1 VNRICAALDVPDPAA
16 ARSLAAKLVGHVG
29 VLKIGLELFVAHGR
43 AAVEAV
49 RDFRLPIF
57 LDLKLHDIPQTVEA
71 AARAA
76 AGLGASFITA
86 HASGGTAMISAARSA
101 LPRETKLL
109 AVTLLTSLGDD
120 DIAAMGFPADAVLR
134 LARLALEAGAE
145 GIVCSPHEVGLLRRE
160 LGARPLLVVPGIRLA
175 GMAKGDQRR
184 TGTPREAIRAGADI
198 LVVGR
203 PLRDAPDPAA
213 AADAIVREMET
224 G

>member
-1 VNRICAALDVPDPAA
+1 MP
-16 ARSLAAKLVGHVG
+16 
-29 VLKIGLELFVAHGR
+29 FV
-43 AAVEAV
+43 
-49 RDFRLPIF
+49 
-57 LDLKLHDIPQTVEA
+57 
-71 AARAA
+71 
-76 AGLGASFITA
+76 ITA